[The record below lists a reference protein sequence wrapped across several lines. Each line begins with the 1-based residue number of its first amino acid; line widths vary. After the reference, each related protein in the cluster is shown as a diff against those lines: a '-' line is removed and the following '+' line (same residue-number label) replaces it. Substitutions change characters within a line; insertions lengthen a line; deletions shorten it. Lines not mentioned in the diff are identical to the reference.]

1 MKSNRLNRRNFLRN
15 TSLGVLGAGLLGNK
29 GLANP
34 IQDQE
39 NELPKIK
46 EYRTLGRTGF
56 KVSDISSGMISMLYE
71 VKDHRHHIVEVE
83 KVKND
88 LILQL
93 IIYDDDNYITSHK
106 AVGKMTLLELDKLV
120 DMQIISQEK
129 K

>member
-15 TSLGVLGAGLLGNK
+15 TSLGFLGAGLLGNK

-56 KVSDISSGMISMLYE
+56 KVSDISIGASG
-71 VKDHRHHIVEVE
+71 
-83 KVKND
+83 
-88 LILQL
+88 LINLSVL
-93 IIYDDDNYITSHK
+93 KTALNMGVNYIDTSELYGGGNAEK
-106 AVGKMTLLELDKLV
+106 TIGKCIKEFDR
-120 DMQIISQEK
+120 K
-129 K
+129 KNLPDY